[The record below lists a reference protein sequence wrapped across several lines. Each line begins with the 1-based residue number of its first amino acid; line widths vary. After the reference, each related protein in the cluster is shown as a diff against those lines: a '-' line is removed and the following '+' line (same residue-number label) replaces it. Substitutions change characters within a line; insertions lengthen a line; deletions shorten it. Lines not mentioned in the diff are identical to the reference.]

1 MKWFVV
7 YICLL
12 LDTDPLIVDIMCIL
26 ESNTGSMGI
35 GHQWF
40 VFGLKLGLTVGDLHN
55 ISMKYS
61 GSLECGREV
70 ILLWRSRNML
80 ASWEPVTTALN
91 TIGRKDL
98 AALIKNHFTIS
109 PELQEQGHL
118 IFQSITGKLN
128 IEYSNNNK
136 SYV

>member
-1 MKWFVV
+1 
-7 YICLL
+7 
-12 LDTDPLIVDIMCIL
+12 MCIL
-26 ESNTGSMGI
+26 ESKTNSMGI

-55 ISMKYS
+55 IEIKYN

-80 ASWEPVTTALN
+80 ASWEPITTALA

-98 AALIKNHFTIS
+98 AILIKNFFTT
-109 PELQEQGHL
+109 PPDELPAYVQGHL
-118 IFQSITGKLN
+118 TSQSITSKLTIIYLN
-128 IEYSNNNK
+128 KNK
-136 SYV
+136 SYK